1 MGHWSAVSNYYLE
14 AGGTSHF
21 LPGHAANR
29 KVVRESNE
37 TDEQRE
43 RGRNQSWRE
52 GFLGPLQHHK
62 LLFLRFSHFI
72 ALKFNDIVHY
82 PTNKFSFWLRVV

>member
-43 RGRNQSWRE
+43 RQKSELERGLSGSPAAPQAIVPKVQ
-52 GFLGPLQHHK
+52 PLHCPQ
-62 LLFLRFSHFI
+62 I
-72 ALKFNDIVHY
+72 Q
-82 PTNKFSFWLRVV
+82 